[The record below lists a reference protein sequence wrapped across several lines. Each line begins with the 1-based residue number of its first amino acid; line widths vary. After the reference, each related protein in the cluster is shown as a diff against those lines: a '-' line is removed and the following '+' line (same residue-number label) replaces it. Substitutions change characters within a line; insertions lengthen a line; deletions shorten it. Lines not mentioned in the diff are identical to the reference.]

1 MEKDSENASL
11 FSQLC
16 KLILVKFAWFNLF
29 LYIVDPI
36 QTVPILY
43 FIKQGVIREF
53 GTEAITQQEFLEKIT
68 NVKSQITVGQQNAS
82 LNTSTSSE
90 ASGSRTTADTPF
102 ENQNNASTNNNT
114 NAEAVAAKKAE

>member
-16 KLILVKFAWFNLF
+16 KLILVKLAWSNLF
-29 LYIVDPI
+29 LYIADPI

-53 GTEAITQQEFLEKIT
+53 GTEAITKQELLEKIT
-68 NVKSQITVGQQNAS
+68 TAKNQTTVGQQNAS
-82 LNTSTSSE
+82 LNMNTSSE
-90 ASGSRTTADTPF
+90 ASGSRTTVDTPF
-102 ENQNNASTNNNT
+102 ENQNNASTNNNA
-114 NAEAVAAKKAE
+114 NAEAAAAKKAE

>member
-16 KLILVKFAWFNLF
+16 KLILVKFAWSN
-29 LYIVDPI
+29 LYIADPI

-53 GTEAITQQEFLEKIT
+53 GTEAITKQELLEKIT
-68 NVKSQITVGQQNAS
+68 SAKNQTNVGQQNAS
-82 LNTSTSSE
+82 LNTSTSPE
-90 ASGSRTTADTPF
+90 ASGSRTTVDIPF
-102 ENQNNASTNNNT
+102 ENQNNASTNNNA
-114 NAEAVAAKKAE
+114 NAEAAAAKKAE